1 MIWNIGTKGSHLRRQ
16 FLLPN
21 RHWAAMKEVHS
32 LAGPAL
38 CFPVSDVAA
47 LFRRSPSRRPL
58 LVSVTL

>member
-32 LAGPAL
+32 LAGAGTMFSGL
-38 CFPVSDVAA
+38 
-47 LFRRSPSRRPL
+47 
-58 LVSVTL
+58 